1 MMPECSMKTA
11 TKRRRL
17 EPQAIGSGGRA
28 SGRSHSQALQL
39 GALNGHLGYFVRR
52 LQVAIFKGF
61 IRSLAPMKVRPAQFS
76 VLVLISENPGHSQA
90 AIGEA
95 LNIERA
101 RLARLLHEL
110 ERRKWV
116 QRRTPAG
123 DGRRYSL
130 FLTDEGEKAIARIQ
144 ELASGHEAELAQ
156 RIGHKR
162 RIMLMDLLRD
172 FG

>member
-1 MMPECSMKTA
+1 MTIA
-11 TKRRRL
+11 AKRR
-17 EPQAIGSGGRA
+17 QAKTGLRADDGKRRIG
-28 SGRSHSQALQL
+28 GRSHGRALQL
-39 GALNGHLGYFVRR
+39 GPLNGHLGYFVRR
-52 LQVAIFKGF
+52 LQVMIFKDF
-61 IRSLAPMKVRPAQFS
+61 IRALAPMKVRPAQFS
-76 VLVLISENPGHSQA
+76 VLVLIGENPGHSQA

-116 QRRTPAG
+116 QRRPAAG
-123 DGRRYSL
+123 DGRRHSL
-130 FLTDEGEKAIARIQ
+130 FLTGEGEKALARIQ
-144 ELASGHEAELAQ
+144 ELAAAHEAELAR
-156 RIGHKR
+156 RIGQKR